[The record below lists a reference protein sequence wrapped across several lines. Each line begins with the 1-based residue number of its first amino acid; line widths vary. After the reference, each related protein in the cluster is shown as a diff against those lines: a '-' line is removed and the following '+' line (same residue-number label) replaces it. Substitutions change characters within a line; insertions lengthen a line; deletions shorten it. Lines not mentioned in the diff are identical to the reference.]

1 MSCNDCKDKYDCPDR
16 NSEVAPHCGAYEAK
30 STEFT
35 WADPRQEELKP
46 CPFCGEEAELV
57 VAMGFYKV
65 RCSYCSG
72 SSTISTDEAEAIS
85 YWNRRAGSGPDW
97 VALHDSLSKGMADL
111 NEQCRR
117 AMAEISQSI
126 RAAIQ
131 RGEE

>member
-1 MSCNDCKDKYDCPDR
+1 MSCNDCKDRYRCPDR
-16 NSEVAPHCGAYEAK
+16 DKAISVHCGAYDKTPAK
-30 STEFT
+30 FT
-35 WADPRQEELKP
+35 GADPRQEELKP
-46 CPFCGEEAELV
+46 CPFCGEEAELEV
-57 VAMGFYKV
+57 VMGFYKV
-65 RCSYCSG
+65 RCTYCSG
-72 SSTISTDEAEAIS
+72 SSAISTDEDEAIS
-85 YWNRRAGSGPDW
+85 YWNRRAGSDW